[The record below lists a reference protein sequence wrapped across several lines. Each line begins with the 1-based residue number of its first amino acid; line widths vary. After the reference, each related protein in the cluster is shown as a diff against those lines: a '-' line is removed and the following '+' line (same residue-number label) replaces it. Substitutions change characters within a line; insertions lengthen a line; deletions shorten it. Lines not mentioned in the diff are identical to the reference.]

1 MAETLKLTEQ
11 GDSRRRSGDLWLN
24 RGDVDESSSKPG
36 NGAVVDLLTE
46 DGDFRGRG
54 FYSSETGTAFRLISE
69 SKVDVDDEFFRDR
82 LERAFTR
89 RKEVL
94 GTVRSYRLVHSD
106 ADFLPGLVVD
116 RYGDVLVTQFRHPTL
131 EAHRREVVDALEQV
145 VEPKSIYA
153 RNDVAVRER
162 HDLERYKGLV
172 RGEPVPD
179 TVTVQRSPFRILAD
193 VKSGQK
199 TGYYLDQRENRRAFE
214 RFAGGEGLDCFS
226 YTGGWGLHALNAGAE
241 HVTFVDQSE
250 DALSLLREILR
261 RNDWLDRAE
270 LVEDDA
276 FDVLNRM
283 SRENESFDFIALD
296 PPAFARSRSQLD
308 QARRGYKEANLR
320 AMRMLKDRGILAT
333 SSCSAPVS
341 RDGFVRIVRESA
353 SDAHTACRV
362 LEERNQPPDHPWLPD
377 LPSTLYLKCLICE
390 ISLR

>member
-24 RGDVDESSSKPG
+24 RGDVDESSSKPE

-54 FYSSETGTAFRLISE
+54 FYSSETRTGFRLISE
-69 SKVDVDDEFFRDR
+69 SKVDVDDEFFRGR

-131 EAHRREVVDALEQV
+131 EAHRREVVDALEEV